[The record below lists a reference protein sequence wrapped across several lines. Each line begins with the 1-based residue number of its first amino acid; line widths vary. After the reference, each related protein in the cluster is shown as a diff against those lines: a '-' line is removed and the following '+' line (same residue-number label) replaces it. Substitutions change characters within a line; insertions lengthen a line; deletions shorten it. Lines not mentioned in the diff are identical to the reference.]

1 MQLFNKV
8 WYNILEIT
16 SMIYQKEKGDTVKRA
31 IWIVL
36 DSVGMG
42 AMPDSEQYGD
52 KNVNTI
58 VHTYNASNGLDLKNM
73 IQYGLGN
80 IEGMETLP
88 KAEMPKGS
96 FARLGEL
103 SKGKDTTTGHWEM
116 VGVYTKEPFPTYPN
130 GFPKEVMDAFEE
142 AIGTKTLGNCTA
154 SGTAII
160 EELGEEH
167 VRTGYPIIYT
177 SSDSVF
183 QIAAHEEVIPLER
196 LYEMCEIARK
206 ILSGKHEVARVIA
219 RPFIGEVGSFTRTP
233 NRHDYAI
240 SPPAPNLLTYCEEAK
255 VPVIAVGKI
264 EDIFNKQGVSVAI
277 HTKDNSDGI
286 KTTLECMEKYKE
298 GLIFTNLVDFDM
310 KWGHRRNA
318 EAYGKGLEAFDA
330 ALPQIVEAMEEED
343 LLIIT
348 ADHGCD
354 PTAPGTD
361 HTREYVPLLVIGN
374 LVKEGTNLGTRN
386 SFADI
391 GQTLCT
397 YFGLPSLEIGES
409 FLENI
414 MK

>member
-1 MQLFNKV
+1 M
-8 WYNILEIT
+8 
-16 SMIYQKEKGDTVKRA
+16 KRA

-42 AMPDSEQYGD
+42 AMPDSEHYGD
-52 KNVNTI
+52 KNVNTLA
-58 VHTYNASNGLDLKNM
+58 HTYAFANGLDLKNM
-73 IQYGLGN
+73 LSYGLGN
-80 IEGMETLP
+80 IEGMKELP
-88 KAEMPKGS
+88 KVQEPKGC

-116 VGVYTKEPFPTYPN
+116 IGVLTEVPFPTYPN
-130 GFPKEVMDAFEE
+130 GFPKEVMDTFEQ

-167 VRTGYPIIYT
+167 VKTGYPIIYT
-177 SSDSVF
+177 SADSVF
-183 QIAAHEEVIPLER
+183 QIAAHEDVIPLEK

-206 ILSGKHEVARVIA
+206 ILAGQHEVARVIA
-219 RPFIGEVGSFTRTP
+219 RPFTGTVGQFSRTA
-233 NRHDYAI
+233 NRRDYAI
-240 SPPAPNLLTYCEEAK
+240 SPPMPNLLSYCEEAK

-277 HTKDNSDGI
+277 HTKDNADGV
-286 KTTLECMEKYKE
+286 KTTLECMEKYPE

-310 KWGHRRNA
+310 KWGHRRDAAN
-318 EAYGKGLEAFDA
+318 YGKGLEAFDA
-330 ALPQIVEAMEEED
+330 VLPQIVETMKAD
-343 LLIIT
+343 DILIIT

-361 HTREYVPLLVIGN
+361 HTREYVPLLVIGQGI
-374 LVKEGTNLGTRN
+374 KEGIDLGTRK

-391 GQTLCT
+391 GQTLCQ
-397 YFGLPSLEIGES
+397 YFNLPDLKIGES

-414 MK
+414 SK

>member
-1 MQLFNKV
+1 M
-8 WYNILEIT
+8 
-16 SMIYQKEKGDTVKRA
+16 KRA

-42 AMPDSEQYGD
+42 AMPDAMQYGD
-52 KNVNTI
+52 QEVNTI
-58 VHTYNASNGLDLKNM
+58 AHTYTFANGLALDNLLK
-73 IQYGLGN
+73 YGLGN
-80 IEGMETLP
+80 IEGMKALP
-88 KAEMPKGS
+88 KVQAPQGN

-116 VGVYTKEPFPTYPN
+116 VGVLTEVPFPTYPN
-130 GFPKEVMDAFEE
+130 GFPQEVMKAFEE

-167 VRTGYPIIYT
+167 VKTGYPIVYT
-177 SSDSVF
+177 SADSVF
-183 QIAAHEEVIPLER
+183 QIAAHESVVPLER
-196 LYEMCEIARK
+196 LYEMCEKARR
-206 ILSGKHEVARVIA
+206 ILTGQHEVARVIA
-219 RPFIGEVGSFTRTP
+219 RPFTGENGQFTRTA
-233 NRHDYAI
+233 NRRDYAI
-240 SPPAPNLLTYCEEAK
+240 SPPTPNLLTYCAQAN

-264 EDIFNKQGVSVAI
+264 EDIFNKQGVTVAI
-277 HTKDNSDGI
+277 HTKDNEDGI
-286 KTTLECMEKYKE
+286 KTTLECMEKYPE

-318 EAYGKGLEAFDA
+318 ELYGKGLEAFDA
-330 ALPQIVEAMEEED
+330 ALPKIIASMKEED

-361 HTREYVPLLVIGN
+361 HTREYVPLLVIGKP
-374 LVKEGTNLGTRN
+374 LKQGVDMGTRA

-391 GQTLCT
+391 GQTVCE
-397 YFGLPSLEIGES
+397 YFGLPALKIGES
-409 FLENI
+409 FLA
-414 MK
+414 KVHR

>member
-1 MQLFNKV
+1 M
-8 WYNILEIT
+8 
-16 SMIYQKEKGDTVKRA
+16 KRA

-42 AMPDSEQYGD
+42 AMPDAMQYGD
-52 KNVNTI
+52 QDVNTI
-58 VHTYNASNGLDLKNM
+58 AHTYTFANGLALDNLLK
-73 IQYGLGN
+73 YGLGN
-80 IEGMETLP
+80 IEGMKALP
-88 KAEMPKGS
+88 KVQAPQGN

-116 VGVYTKEPFPTYPN
+116 VGVLTEVPFPTYPN
-130 GFPKEVMDAFEE
+130 GFPAEVMEAFEE

-167 VRTGYPIIYT
+167 VKTGYPIVYT
-177 SSDSVF
+177 SADSVF
-183 QIAAHEEVIPLER
+183 QIAAHESVVPLEK
-196 LYEMCEIARK
+196 LYEMCEKARR
-206 ILSGKHEVARVIA
+206 ILTGQHEVARVIA
-219 RPFIGEVGSFTRTP
+219 RPFTGEAGQFTRTS
-233 NRHDYAI
+233 NRRDYAI
-240 SPPAPNLLTYCEEAK
+240 SPPTPTLLTYCAQAN

-264 EDIFNKQGVSVAI
+264 EDIFNKQGITVAI
-277 HTKDNSDGI
+277 HTKDNEDGI
-286 KTTLECMEKYKE
+286 KTTLECMEKYPE

-318 EAYGKGLEAFDA
+318 ELYGKGLEAFDA
-330 ALPQIVEAMEEED
+330 ALPKIMASMKEED

-361 HTREYVPLLVIGN
+361 HTREYVPLLVIGKP
-374 LVKEGTNLGTRN
+374 LKQGVDMGTRA

-391 GQTLCT
+391 GQTVCE
-397 YFGLPSLEIGES
+397 YFGLPALKIGES
-409 FLENI
+409 FLA
-414 MK
+414 KVHR

>member
-1 MQLFNKV
+1 M
-8 WYNILEIT
+8 
-16 SMIYQKEKGDTVKRA
+16 KRA

-42 AMPDSEQYGD
+42 AMPDAMQYGD
-52 KNVNTI
+52 QEVNTI
-58 VHTYNASNGLDLKNM
+58 AHTYTFANGLALDNLLK
-73 IQYGLGN
+73 YGLGN
-80 IEGMETLP
+80 IEGMKALP
-88 KAEMPKGS
+88 KVQAPQGN

-116 VGVYTKEPFPTYPN
+116 VGVLTEVPFPTYPN
-130 GFPKEVMDAFEE
+130 GFPQEVMKAFEE

-167 VRTGYPIIYT
+167 VKTGYPIVYT
-177 SSDSVF
+177 SADSVF
-183 QIAAHEEVIPLER
+183 QIAAHESVVPLER
-196 LYEMCEIARK
+196 LYEMCEKARR
-206 ILSGKHEVARVIA
+206 ILTGQHEVARVIA
-219 RPFIGEVGSFTRTP
+219 RPFTGENGQFTRTA
-233 NRHDYAI
+233 NRRDYAI
-240 SPPAPNLLTYCEEAK
+240 SPPTPNLLTYCAQAN

-264 EDIFNKQGVSVAI
+264 EDIFNKQGVTVAI
-277 HTKDNSDGI
+277 HTKDNEDGI
-286 KTTLECMEKYKE
+286 KTTLECMEKYPE

-318 EAYGKGLEAFDA
+318 ELYGKGLEAFDA
-330 ALPQIVEAMEEED
+330 ALPKIIASMKEED

-361 HTREYVPLLVIGN
+361 HTREYVPLLVIGKPFKQG
-374 LVKEGTNLGTRN
+374 VDMGTRA

-391 GQTLCT
+391 GQTVCE
-397 YFGLPSLEIGES
+397 YFGLPALKIGES
-409 FLENI
+409 FLA
-414 MK
+414 KVHR

>member
-1 MQLFNKV
+1 MQLFNKM
-8 WYNILEIT
+8 WYNKKEVT
-16 SMIYQKEKGDTVKRA
+16 SMIHHEKEGETMKRA

-58 VHTYNASNGLDLKNM
+58 AHTYEAANGLNLKHLVE
-73 IQYGLGN
+73 YGLGN
-80 IEGMETLP
+80 IEGMKALP
-88 KAEMPKGS
+88 MTSEPKGS

-116 VGVYTKEPFPTYPN
+116 IGVLTNVPFPTYPN
-130 GFPKEVMDAFEE
+130 GFPKEVMDAFED

-167 VRTGYPIIYT
+167 VKTGYPIIYT
-177 SSDSVF
+177 SADSVF
-183 QIAAHEEVIPLER
+183 QIAAHQDVIPLEK
-196 LYEMCEIARK
+196 LYKMCEIARK

-219 RPFIGEVGSFTRTP
+219 RPFTGEVGNFTRTS
-233 NRHDYAI
+233 NRRDYAI
-240 SPPAPNLLTYCEEAK
+240 SPPTPNLLTNCEAAK

-264 EDIFNKQGVSVAI
+264 EDIFNQQGVSVAI
-277 HTKDNSDGI
+277 HTKDNADGI
-286 KTTLECMEKYKE
+286 QTTLDCMEKYPE

-310 KWGHRRNA
+310 KWGHRRNP
-318 EAYGKGLEAFDA
+318 ELYGKGLEAFDA
-330 ALPQIVEAMEEED
+330 ALPKIIKAMKEED
-343 LLIIT
+343 ILIIT

-361 HTREYVPLLVIGN
+361 HTREYVPLLVIGKGI
-374 LVKEGTNLGTRN
+374 KEGMNLGTRK

-391 GQTLCT
+391 GETLCK
-397 YFGLPSLEIGES
+397 YFGLPSLKIGES
-409 FLENI
+409 FLESI
-414 MK
+414 QK